1 MSQRGGSLAQRA
13 VQQALL
19 LLACI
24 KRLGIFTMQR
34 WQFGQ
39 KTDQRWYWRRLN
51 DDSTHLDSSG
61 TFASRLEC
69 VADAF
74 EHGYLARQETQSI
87 FLLTP
92 YDSDSAGPRTET
104 RL

>member
-1 MSQRGGSLAQRA
+1 LAQRA

-19 LLACI
+19 LLPCI

-61 TFASRLEC
+61 AFASRLEC
-69 VADAF
+69 LADAF
-74 EHGYLARQETQSI
+74 EHGYLAPQTTQSI
-87 FLLTP
+87 FLSTP
-92 YDSDSAGPRTET
+92 DDSDSTEPRTET
-104 RL
+104 KL